1 MEKIIKISVVM
12 LLFFSSVSAFFGGS
26 MLIANP
32 SGALLQMTPAVLK
45 AGPFKDFLIPG
56 IVLFT
61 FVGLSSFV
69 IAVLAIKN
77 RSIAP
82 VLIIIQ
88 GVVLVVWITVQ
99 VMVVVEF
106 NTLQFV
112 YSSLG
117 ILFIF
122 LGSSMRKTAKALY
135 SQ

>member
-1 MEKIIKISVVM
+1 MEKIIKISVVT
-12 LLFFSSVSAFFGGS
+12 LLFFSAVSAFFGGS
-26 MLIANP
+26 MLIADP

-61 FVGLSSFV
+61 LVGVSSLV
-69 IAVLAIKN
+69 IAVFTIKT
-77 RSIAP
+77 RAIAP
-82 VLIIIQ
+82 VLIIFQ
-88 GVVLVVWITVQ
+88 GIILVVWITVQ

-122 LGSSMRKTAKALY
+122 LGSSMRKSAKTLPA
-135 SQ
+135 Q

>member
-1 MEKIIKISVVM
+1 MEKIIKISAVT
-12 LLFFSSVSAFFGGS
+12 LLFFSAVSAFFGGS
-26 MLIANP
+26 MLVADP

-45 AGPFKDFLIPG
+45 TGPFIDFLIPG
-56 IVLFT
+56 IILFI
-61 FVGLSSFV
+61 FVGVSSLV

-77 RSIAP
+77 RAIAP
-82 VLIIIQ
+82 VLIIVQ
-88 GVVLVVWITVQ
+88 GIVLVVWITVQ

-122 LGSSMRKTAKALY
+122 LGSSMRKSAHPKI
-135 SQ
+135 